1 MPPRRQRNIGRRT
14 RLTRS
19 LYNHRVRQTEE
30 ERTQRLDANRVT
42 LSQCKINLLYDSSD
56 ESDTEITIRRRRL
69 FRPRLEYEFLE
80 STLEYNERFRLK
92 RDKFILL
99 LNLLSPIL
107 ENETNRSHSLTVQ
120 QQLLIT
126 LRWLGTGTTY
136 HAVGDLHGVSKATVC
151 RLARKHGSS
160 GIQILRHERHA
171 VSLRLFDG
179 TLIKLDAPKEHE
191 EAYFD
196 RHGNHSISC
205 MVVCGPDLQFY
216 YSYANW
222 PGSTHD
228 SRVLRNSCLFRRME
242 NGWRPIQNGI
252 ILGDSAYPL
261 KDWLIPPLSNNRRF
275 LNTHKSTRRVVE
287 NAIGILKEKFPVLN
301 YLRMSPEMASDV
313 FNCAVTLCN
322 FSRTEEDENFRITYP
337 SDSDN
342 DEEVNQTIADSRG
355 QARLQTLLNYFN

>member
-1 MPPRRQRNIGRRT
+1 M
-14 RLTRS
+14 
-19 LYNHRVRQTEE
+19 
-30 ERTQRLDANRVT
+30 
-42 LSQCKINLLYDSSD
+42 NLLYDSSD
-56 ESDTEITIRRRRL
+56 ESDNEIAVKRRRI

-92 RDKFILL
+92 RDKFLL
-99 LNLLSPIL
+99 LINLLSAIL
-107 ENETNRSHSLTVQ
+107 ERETNRSHSLTVQ

-136 HAVGDLHGVSKATVC
+136 HAIGDLHGVSKATVC
-151 RLARKHGSS
+151 RVIKSVVNAINSTLFATYVRWPENMD
-160 GIQILRHERHA
+160 QV
-171 VSLRLFDG
+171 VSKFFAIKGMPLVCGCLDG

-191 EAYFD
+191 EAYVD

-275 LNTHKSTRRVVE
+275 LNAHKSTRRVVE

-301 YLRMSPEMASDV
+301 YLRVSPEMASDV

-322 FSRTEEDENFRITYP
+322 FSRTEEDENFRITDP

-342 DEEVNQTIADSRG
+342 EGEANETLPDCRDQNKLQTI
-355 QARLQTLLNYFN
+355 LNYFN

>member
-1 MPPRRQRNIGRRT
+1 M
-14 RLTRS
+14 
-19 LYNHRVRQTEE
+19 
-30 ERTQRLDANRVT
+30 
-42 LSQCKINLLYDSSD
+42 NLLYDSSD
-56 ESDTEITIRRRRL
+56 ESDNEIAVKRRRI

-92 RDKFILL
+92 RDKFLL
-99 LNLLSPIL
+99 LINLLSAIL
-107 ENETNRSHSLTVQ
+107 ERETNRSHSLTVQ

-136 HAVGDLHGVSKATVC
+136 HAIGDLHGVSKATVC
-151 RLARKHGSS
+151 RVIKSVVNAINSTLFATYVRWPENMDQVVSKFFAIKGMPLVS
-160 GIQILRHERHA
+160 GCL
-171 VSLRLFDG
+171 DG

-191 EAYFD
+191 EAYVD

-275 LNTHKSTRRVVE
+275 LNAHKSTRRVVE

-301 YLRMSPEMASDV
+301 YLRVSPEMASNV
-313 FNCAVTLCN
+313 FNCAVTLQ
-322 FSRTEEDENFRITYP
+322 FFTY
-337 SDSDN
+337 
-342 DEEVNQTIADSRG
+342 
-355 QARLQTLLNYFN
+355 

>member
-1 MPPRRQRNIGRRT
+1 M
-14 RLTRS
+14 
-19 LYNHRVRQTEE
+19 
-30 ERTQRLDANRVT
+30 
-42 LSQCKINLLYDSSD
+42 NLLYDSSD
-56 ESDTEITIRRRRL
+56 ESDNEIAVKRRRI

-92 RDKFILL
+92 RDKFLL
-99 LNLLSPIL
+99 LINLLSAIL
-107 ENETNRSHSLTVQ
+107 ERETNRSHSLTVQ

-136 HAVGDLHGVSKATVC
+136 HAIGDLHGVSKATVC
-151 RLARKHGSS
+151 RVIKSVVNAINSTLFATYVRWPENMD
-160 GIQILRHERHA
+160 QV
-171 VSLRLFDG
+171 VSKFFAIKGMPLVCGCLDG

-191 EAYFD
+191 EAYVD

-275 LNTHKSTRRVVE
+275 LNAHKSTRRVVE

-301 YLRMSPEMASDV
+301 YLRVSPEMASDV

-322 FSRTEEDENFRITYP
+322 FSRTEEDENFRITDP

-342 DEEVNQTIADSRG
+342 EGEANETLPDCRAQNKLQTI
-355 QARLQTLLNYFN
+355 LNYFN

>member
-1 MPPRRQRNIGRRT
+1 M
-14 RLTRS
+14 
-19 LYNHRVRQTEE
+19 
-30 ERTQRLDANRVT
+30 
-42 LSQCKINLLYDSSD
+42 NLLYDSSD
-56 ESDTEITIRRRRL
+56 ESDNEIAVKRRRI

-92 RDKFILL
+92 RDKFLL
-99 LNLLSPIL
+99 LINLLSAIL
-107 ENETNRSHSLTVQ
+107 ERETNRSHSLTVQ

-136 HAVGDLHGVSKATVC
+136 HAIGDLHGVSKATVC
-151 RLARKHGSS
+151 RVIKSVVNAINSTLFATYVRWPENMD
-160 GIQILRHERHA
+160 QV
-171 VSLRLFDG
+171 VSKFFAIKGMPLVCGCLDG

-191 EAYFD
+191 EAYVD

-275 LNTHKSTRRVVE
+275 LNAHKSTRRVVD

-301 YLRMSPEMASDV
+301 YLRVSPEMASDV
-313 FNCAVTLCN
+313 FNCAVTLCH
-322 FSRTEEDENFRITYP
+322 FSRTEEAEN
-337 SDSDN
+337 
-342 DEEVNQTIADSRG
+342 
-355 QARLQTLLNYFN
+355 LLKLF

>member
-1 MPPRRQRNIGRRT
+1 M
-14 RLTRS
+14 
-19 LYNHRVRQTEE
+19 
-30 ERTQRLDANRVT
+30 
-42 LSQCKINLLYDSSD
+42 NLLYDSSD
-56 ESDTEITIRRRRL
+56 ESDNEIAVKRRRI

-92 RDKFILL
+92 RDKFLL
-99 LNLLSPIL
+99 LINLLSAIL
-107 ENETNRSHSLTVQ
+107 ERETNRSHSLTVQ

-136 HAVGDLHGVSKATVC
+136 HAIGDLHGVSKATVC
-151 RLARKHGSS
+151 RVIKSVVNAINSTLFATYVRWPENMD
-160 GIQILRHERHA
+160 QV
-171 VSLRLFDG
+171 VSKFFAIKGMPLVCGCLDG

-191 EAYFD
+191 EAYVD

-275 LNTHKSTRRVVE
+275 LNAHKSTRRVVE

-301 YLRMSPEMASDV
+301 YLRVSPEMASDV

-322 FSRTEEDENFRITYP
+322 FSRTEEDENFRTPLMKEKRMKPY
-337 SDSDN
+337 
-342 DEEVNQTIADSRG
+342 QTVEAKISCK
-355 QARLQTLLNYFN
+355 QF

>member
-1 MPPRRQRNIGRRT
+1 M
-14 RLTRS
+14 
-19 LYNHRVRQTEE
+19 
-30 ERTQRLDANRVT
+30 
-42 LSQCKINLLYDSSD
+42 NLLYDSSD
-56 ESDTEITIRRRRL
+56 ESDNEIAVKRRRI

-92 RDKFILL
+92 RDKFLL
-99 LNLLSPIL
+99 LINLLSAIL
-107 ENETNRSHSLTVQ
+107 ERETNRSHSLTVQ

-136 HAVGDLHGVSKATVC
+136 HAIGDLHGVSKATVC
-151 RLARKHGSS
+151 RVIKSVVNAINSTLFATYVRWPENMD
-160 GIQILRHERHA
+160 QV
-171 VSLRLFDG
+171 VSKFFAIKGMPLVCGCLDG

-191 EAYFD
+191 EAYVD

-261 KDWLIPPLSNNRRF
+261 KDWLIPALSNNRRF
-275 LNTHKSTRRVVE
+275 LNAHKSTRRVVE

-301 YLRMSPEMASDV
+301 YLRVSPEMASDV

-322 FSRTEEDENFRITYP
+322 FSRTEEDENFRITDP

-342 DEEVNQTIADSRG
+342 EGEANETLPDCRGQNKLQTI
-355 QARLQTLLNYFN
+355 LNYFN